1 MYLSLLHIV
10 LESFLLV
17 VVQSLLGN
25 CSNGDSEKE
34 PFIAA
39 HNIILAHAAPVKI
52 YKAKYQK
59 NQGGTIG
66 IIVLTGWFEALS
78 NSTADNDLYRNYI
91 FDSIINLIRFLDP
104 IAFGRYPKEMNDLLG
119 STLPKFS
126 SNDSDNLKLGVDF
139 IGINHYTSFYVGDCC
154 IPPAN
159 PHLEVPGQKV
169 SLDKPT
175 LKMASPLENLQDTI
189 TISPTR
195 NGKTVTYI
203 SERYNNIPIIITE
216 NGELPTLTPLL
227 MNPLNDVKRV
237 EYLRDYLDYLSR
249 AMRKGAD
256 VRGYF
261 VWTLPDAYEWLHGFT
276 KRFGPRHVDHTTLK
290 VETHS

>member
-1 MYLSLLHIV
+1 
-10 LESFLLV
+10 
-17 VVQSLLGN
+17 
-25 CSNGDSEKE
+25 
-34 PFIAA
+34 
-39 HNIILAHAAPVKI
+39 
-52 YKAKYQK
+52 
-59 NQGGTIG
+59 
-66 IIVLTGWFEALS
+66 
-78 NSTADNDLYRNYI
+78 
-91 FDSIINLIRFLDP
+91 
-104 IAFGRYPKEMNDLLG
+104 MNDLPG

-175 LKMASPLENLQDTI
+175 LKMASPLENLQDTYCVGEGGGRYRFADLDLI
-189 TISPTR
+189 EFQV
-195 NGKTVTYI
+195 TV
-203 SERYNNIPIIITE
+203 R
-216 NGELPTLTPLL
+216 LPTLTPLL

-261 VWTLPDAYEWLHGFT
+261 VWTLLDAYEWLHGFT